1 MTDETPPEKKEPDD
15 KATPPP
21 RVPLRQRLKA
31 KFNKAAQSDAAE
43 LIRDTAEDLKNS
55 KKERVGLAAA
65 AIIPGGFIGYY
76 IHRRHKF
83 KKKNAENDDSAP
95 PEQQKKQQPPKP

>member
-15 KATPPP
+15 KAPLPP

-31 KFNKAAQSDAAE
+31 KFNKAAQSDTAE
-43 LIRDTAEDLKNS
+43 MIRDTADDLRNS

-76 IHRRHKF
+76 IHRRHQF
-83 KKKNAENDDSAP
+83 KKKNAENDNADAP
-95 PEQQKKQQPPKP
+95 QQPKKQQPPKP